1 MKIVE
6 RVYATVRF
14 LQTKRYACKKH
25 KTRQGHRIALALLH
39 SHTYV
44 HSSFASGQK
53 LHVCRYALPSV
64 SSYSLVLDPICRN
77 DTWAHCLFLVVFT
90 KASRIIYKS
99 DTFHREITEDI
110 QEWRCTWYQVPGS
123 TGTRTWYPGYQYF
136 ILPLAL
142 VGEGGAG
149 DNEQS
154 VSSLMLDVWWSPHF
168 LVLL

>member
-25 KTRQGHRIALALLH
+25 KTRQGHRIDLALLH

-53 LHVCRYALPSV
+53 LHVCRYALPWV
-64 SSYSLVLDPICRN
+64 ASYSLVLDPICRN
-77 DTWAHCLFLVVFT
+77 DKWAHGLFLVVFT

-110 QEWRCTWYQVPGS
+110 QEWRCTWYQVVPIFHPAACP
-123 TGTRTWYPGYQYF
+123 RWW
-136 ILPLAL
+136 
-142 VGEGGAG
+142 GAG
-149 DNEQS
+149 ENEQS